1 MEGNGLSHLFRDT
14 WNGQENE
21 FSNVEDLNEEYQ
33 NTPLFLLNIQRQ
45 TLMVA
50 DSLKFR
56 PNKPKNGGI
65 TAGVARAGP
74 GKESAA
80 ENDPDDSD
88 EVKPTRSA
96 LTQSSRSS
104 GLFGLPNA
112 AFRAAM

>member
-1 MEGNGLSHLFRDT
+1 MAEETSFRT
-14 WNGQENE
+14 WKI
-21 FSNVEDLNEEYQ
+21 LLRKIK
-33 NTPLFLLNIQRQ
+33 NTPLCLLNIQRQ

-74 GKESAA
+74 GKESTA

-104 GLFGLPNA
+104 GLFGPPNA
-112 AFRAAM
+112 AFRAAL